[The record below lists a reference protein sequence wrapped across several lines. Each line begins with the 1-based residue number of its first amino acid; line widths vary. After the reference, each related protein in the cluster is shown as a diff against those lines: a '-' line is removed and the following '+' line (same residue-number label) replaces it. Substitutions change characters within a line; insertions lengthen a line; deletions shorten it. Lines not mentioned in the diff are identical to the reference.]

1 MFCVCFFV
9 GLGFNSLFFNLIS
22 VWYDWWLNW
31 HIFFWFSWLFWRRGV
46 ASLIWLEGNSCSSL
60 SAVIRSVSVKFGDR
74 IFCWRCRRGLTHLC
88 LCFPCLSRVVIL
100 LNWARTKEDVL
111 SIWCSNGRYSCIC
124 IYVFSDRGLAVDPMQ
139 TCVLRLYSI
148 MCVARLIKD
157 GRTGRPKGFGFVS
170 YASKDEAQRALNA
183 MNGRVWIG
191 FLIT

>member
-1 MFCVCFFV
+1 
-9 GLGFNSLFFNLIS
+9 
-22 VWYDWWLNW
+22 
-31 HIFFWFSWLFWRRGV
+31 
-46 ASLIWLEGNSCSSL
+46 
-60 SAVIRSVSVKFGDR
+60 
-74 IFCWRCRRGLTHLC
+74 
-88 LCFPCLSRVVIL
+88 
-100 LNWARTKEDVL
+100 
-111 SIWCSNGRYSCIC
+111 
-124 IYVFSDRGLAVDPMQ
+124 MQ